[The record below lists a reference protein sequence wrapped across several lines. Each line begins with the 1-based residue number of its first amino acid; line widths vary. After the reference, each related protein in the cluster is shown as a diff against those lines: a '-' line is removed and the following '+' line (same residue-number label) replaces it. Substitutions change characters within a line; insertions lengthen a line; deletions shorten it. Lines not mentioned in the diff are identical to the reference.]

1 MLLLIFPVVPV
12 EAVSVE
18 ASFND
23 PRCETDERVCPN
35 DPLLFTCTVTG
46 STDSRATVRL
56 SSGQFVDIRSD
67 NTISLGGEGLPDGV
81 TVVSQ
86 DARVDGVVDYTLT
99 LAIDRASI
107 LNGNSVTCADGAV
120 VPQTDEASCPVA
132 GKYST
137 SVKTC
142 F

>member
-1 MLLLIFPVVPV
+1 MLLLIFPV

-46 STDSRATVRL
+46 STESLATVTL
-56 SSGQFVDIRSD
+56 PSGQFVSILRTNITSF
-67 NTISLGGEGLPDGV
+67 GGEGLPVGVRVHSYNAVGDGP
-81 TVVSQ
+81 
-86 DARVDGVVDYTLT
+86 RDYTLL

-107 LNGNSVTCADGAV
+107 LNGNNVVCADGATG
-120 VPQTDEASCPVA
+120 PPIAEASCPVA
-132 GKYST
+132 GRYCI
-137 SVKTC
+137 VHQ
-142 F
+142 